1 MKSQMSLYKLMA
13 LDILLWKTKGVKT
26 QRYSIYN
33 KSQLDRNTYTVV
45 FKVTSQQQEEEKC
58 AKK

>member
-13 LDILLWKTKGVKT
+13 LLWTTKGVKT